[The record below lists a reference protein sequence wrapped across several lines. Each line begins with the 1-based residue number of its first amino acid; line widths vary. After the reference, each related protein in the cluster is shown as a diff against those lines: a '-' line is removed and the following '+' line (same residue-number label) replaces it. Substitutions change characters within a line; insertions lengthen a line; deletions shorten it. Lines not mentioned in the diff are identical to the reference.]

1 MEFIYVWA
9 LMALAIAF
17 IALNIWL
24 IMDSL
29 LDHMDEAHANKT
41 KATKIKS
48 KPHSGLSPVGS

>member
-9 LMALAIAF
+9 LMAMAIAF

-29 LDHMDEAHANKT
+29 FNRVDEARARKP
-41 KATKIKS
+41 KVAKIKA
-48 KPHSGLSPVGS
+48 KAGTGLSPVGS